1 MMPDF
6 PMDTAPPQNS
16 DSLAGR
22 VAVWAI
28 TPNGRQ
34 LGEKLCHH
42 VKQARLFLS
51 SRLADHLSGAPAPG
65 AGNTAAQNIAR
76 QNTGTGAASV
86 PKAVHRDKDGVRKRN
101 LCRKPD
107 TKPKTY
113 QVFNRLSE
121 AVAEQFQAYDCHVFI
136 FSTGIAV
143 RIISPLLV
151 SKLIDPAVVVVD
163 DRGCH
168 AVSLISGHIGQANLY
183 TRQIAHLL
191 GADPVITTATDVNH
205 LPSMDLLADKLNLFI
220 ETPETIKTINMAFL
234 QNKKIGLHDPLN
246 LVSPWLS
253 KEWIDNTSS
262 HLPQVVCDWRQKKV
276 SRETLVLRP
285 RVLAVGIG
293 CNRHTPVETLIDFFL
308 ATLASA
314 GISRHS
320 ISMLATS
327 DIKQDEPGILA
338 LAEHLHLPIRF
349 YDKHQLSSVK
359 TIQTPS
365 KMVKKHIGVTS
376 VCEAAAILASGNGT
390 LILPKQK
397 NADVTL
403 AAAIQKTGSLWW
415 GQDREM

>member
-1 MMPDF
+1 
-6 PMDTAPPQNS
+6 MDTAPLQNS
-16 DSLAGR
+16 DSITGR

-42 VKQARLFLS
+42 VKLARLFLS
-51 SRLADHLSGAPAPG
+51 SRLADDLSGPPVSG
-65 AGNTAAQNIAR
+65 ACITVAQENAG
-76 QNTGTGAASV
+76 QNCATQDTGAGAASESESLYGEN
-86 PKAVHRDKDGVRKRN
+86 GVSRTRN
-101 LCRKPD
+101 FFPELD
-107 TKPKTY
+107 TKPSDS
-113 QVFNRLSE
+113 QVFTRLSE
-121 AVAEQFQAYDCHVFI
+121 AVAEQFHGYDCHVFI

-143 RIISPLLV
+143 RIVAPLLV
-151 SKLIDPAVVVVD
+151 SKLSDPAVVVLD

-183 TRQIAHLL
+183 TRQIAQIL

-234 QNKKIGLHDPLN
+234 QNKRIGLHDPLN
-246 LVSPWLS
+246 LVSPWIS
-253 KEWIDNTSS
+253 KKWLHTDSD
-262 HLPQVVCDWRQKKV
+262 HLPRVVCDWRQKTV

-285 RVLAVGIG
+285 RVLVVGIG
-293 CNRHTPVETLIDFFL
+293 CNRHTPFETLIDFL
-308 ATLASA
+308 TATLASA

-320 ISMLATS
+320 VTMLATS

-338 LAEHLHLPIRF
+338 LAAHLRLPIRF

-365 KMVKKHIGVTS
+365 KMVEKHLGVQS
-376 VCEAAAILASGNGT
+376 VCEAAAILASGSGT
-390 LILPKQK
+390 LVLPKQK
-397 NADVTL
+397 NPDVTL
-403 AAAIQKTGSLWW
+403 AAAL
-415 GQDREM
+415 